1 MDPFSGPEKMEKTVS
16 HKVVLPC
23 AVQCLLGNLDICF
36 IELFWCQAIKIKL
49 VTAKVWPK
57 GGPKSGSV
65 LRRQKWSCK
74 NKYIISAYD
83 SGRAHFWGHETD
95 PKVAPLFFAS
105 FCHEKNCP
113 AIIELFWCQAMKI
126 KLVTAKVWPK
136 GGPKS
141 GSVLRR
147 QKWSCKNK
155 YIISAYDSGR
165 AHFWGHETDPK
176 VAPLF
181 CPQSF
186 AERCCDGCF
195 FH

>member
-1 MDPFSGPEKMEKTVS
+1 MEKTVS

-23 AVQCLLGNLDICF
+23 AVQCLLECLDICF
-36 IELFWCQAIKIKL
+36 IELFWCQAIKTKL

-57 GGPKSGSV
+57 GGP
-65 LRRQKWSCK
+65 
-74 NKYIISAYD
+74 
-83 SGRAHFWGHETD
+83 E
-95 PKVAPLFFAS
+95 
-105 FCHEKNCP
+105 
-113 AIIELFWCQAMKI
+113 
-126 KLVTAKVWPK
+126 
-136 GGPKS
+136 S

-186 AERCCDGCF
+186 AERPESGSVLHFCEWPRYFAHKALQRGAATDASSIEVRDTAYRTQAATKRTREDLSMADGF
-195 FH
+195 GFDFRRRKLHRS